1 MTSIWKVDRTT
12 ILTFVTCWQVL
23 LFLTKDLLFNF
34 AEGGG
39 SRDQQNWSL
48 NVRVTKLG
56 KS

>member
-23 LFLTKDLLFNF
+23 LFLTKDLLFSF

-48 NVRVTKLG
+48 NVPVTKLG
-56 KS
+56 KT